1 MKKICLLI
9 CIASLFAITA
19 LAQNDNNKQSTP
31 APVKSSYA
39 DLLAKL
45 KGGDTSVDFR
55 ALRLAY
61 SETKEYSPDSISIE
75 QRKNLFQL
83 LTDKKYDEAVAAS
96 EAILKTNYVEINSHQ
111 VLAVAYR
118 ELGNAKKFDFHLKVY
133 KGLIESIISGLD
145 GKSTSTAFTVI
156 SDEEEYDLIQGFG
169 FVVESAAVDLTEKGH
184 HYDVRSVRNPKTNES
199 QKVYFNVDIIWNA
212 MKKKLTKQA

>member
-1 MKKICLLI
+1 MKRICLVI
-9 CIASLFAITA
+9 CIAFLFALSTF
-19 LAQNDNNKQSTP
+19 AQNDNNKQTVP
-31 APVKSSYA
+31 APAKSSYA

-45 KGGDTSVDFR
+45 KGGDTSIDFK

-61 SETKEYSPDSISIE
+61 SETKEYSPDGISIQ

-83 LTDKKYDEAVAAS
+83 LTDKKYNEAIEAS

-156 SDEEEYDLIQGFG
+156 SGEEEYDLIQGFG
-169 FVVESAAVDLTEKGH
+169 FEVESAAVDLSEKGH

-212 MKKKLTKQA
+212 MKKMLTK